1 MPSYHDVIM
10 CHILV
15 ITCHRKFNPVRSSI
29 FILSIPLSMY
39 EILKKISS
47 DTTYH
52 ITSLIQ
58 RIRSLMHVAKATIFV
73 KFLLPWQ
80 PFQNI
85 LLLLVVKI

>member
-1 MPSYHDVIM
+1 
-10 CHILV
+10 
-15 ITCHRKFNPVRSSI
+15 
-29 FILSIPLSMY
+29 MY

-58 RIRSLMHVAKATIFV
+58 RIRALMHVAKATIFV
-73 KFLLPWQ
+73 KFLLTWQ

-85 LLLLVVKI
+85 LLLLLVKI